1 MRKSHCLFH
10 PSKFE
15 SFGHVIFE
23 SLLNGSPVIISKNTP
38 WQHLKGKK
46 VGFDLS
52 LDEEEKFICISY
64 FNSCIDKVYIKYR
77 KSSLNYANKIML
89 KNRLFFKKRF
99 FNMKNR
105 NLKLFF
111 LILYSLIFVF
121 FLVYLF

>member
-23 SLLNGSPVIISKNTP
+23 SLLNGLPVIISKIHT
-38 WQHLKGKK
+38 LATFKREK

-52 LDEEEKFICISY
+52 LDEEEKFISYISY

-77 KSSLNYANKIML
+77 KSSLNYANK
-89 KNRLFFKKRF
+89 NNVKK
-99 FNMKNR
+99 
-105 NLKLFF
+105 
-111 LILYSLIFVF
+111 
-121 FLVYLF
+121 

>member
-23 SLLNGSPVIISKNTP
+23 SLLNGLPVIISKNTP
-38 WQHLKGKK
+38 WQHLKEKK

-52 LDEEEKFICISY
+52 LDEEEKFISYISY

-89 KNRLFFKKRF
+89 KNRLFYRKRF

-105 NLKLFF
+105 NLKKNFF
-111 LILYSLIFVF
+111 LILYF
-121 FLVYLF
+121 